1 MPTRGRTWIS
11 QDILWE
17 LGASFIDAT
26 APTSA
31 RVVENAI
38 ARIAEALDALSIG
51 IWTLDP
57 VTMSGTATHSWAADE
72 WVALGDGYLATPD
85 PAVRDAVIA
94 GGGLAVVS
102 LDMVLGADVCAER
115 GWRRGYVL
123 VALIEERPHES
134 VVLVVASATNDWGER
149 DLELIH
155 GAVMLLRQFH
165 SRIRVEERLHEQLL
179 LGDLTV
185 ALAGRF
191 QGVAPDNLDE
201 TIDDALREVKE
212 VLGLESVVLIDVIDD
227 STIEIPAMI
236 ARSPLPPEFR
246 RLPVPDIS
254 VVPGAGDCTLREF
267 IAAPRVLDLS
277 ELVDA
282 LVGPEMTDSLEL
294 RSEPRTVA
302 LLPASVGDGASL
314 LAVTRMGDGDWSP
327 TEFDAL
333 STLASLIAQ
342 TRGRVAAERAS
353 NELLDAQRALVG
365 TGKRFLEANTTTA
378 DSAIAEAL
386 ERMAAHL
393 GADLAIVARIETD
406 RETVRITH
414 SWSGRESLQVAPDTI
429 LNRNSMPFIEELIP
443 PDFQVSVRAASE
455 ADAATRRDSPDGRW
469 TTVVAPI
476 RGAGLPPAA
485 LTFIWSSGEVAQL
498 DAARELA
505 NATADLIGQLQVR
518 VRAEDEI
525 TRRLHLDG
533 VLSDI
538 AEEFLGASLDHADA
552 AADRALQ
559 RLGTELDLHGLC
571 LRSVDAGRGVVT
583 AVWAPPGRRCPELGH
598 ELRFSGELH
607 ADDLDW
613 TESVPSDPEWS
624 DHVAE
629 QWGPGVRVAIFPVT
643 ILGRIDSVLSV
654 AAARSLPDHEAEVV
668 RSFAVMLGQFRAR
681 LVEERVA
688 LHRLAAQRLL
698 SGCAAELA
706 EATPEDFR
714 DVLARVM
721 GVVAEFC
728 DIDLLVDWTVEPRHE
743 RYVRSAVWVDDTTH
757 PEEIPSVRPWK
768 AGSLL
773 DTARTT
779 GAVAQRMVDD
789 GGDRGQARL
798 AIPRGDG
805 ATVEHIMLATSG
817 VAAWSDDTID
827 LLESLSRMI
836 HEVDTRT
843 AAQRYAQAAFQGAPI
858 GVVLRDED
866 LKLITCNQAFVD
878 FVGAESVESLVGTS
892 PQHVYDDDHESV
904 AWIEEPGGQLRSE
917 AAFRGPGDGRVWGQ
931 MRGSVIEGEAGEN
944 FWLIHIEDVTER
956 RRAEQLLRFQASHD
970 ELTGLANRRRLLD
983 EIHRVADGSGSVAVL
998 LLDLDRFKNINDS
1011 LGHDRGDELLVVI
1024 ADRLRLAVRPG
1035 DLVARLGGDEFAVV
1049 LPGPVDVADAEF
1061 VADRLMRLIGE
1072 PVTLGHQKIYPTASI
1087 GIAVADD
1094 QTAVDDLIRRA
1105 DTAMYRAKAQ
1115 GRARSEAFDEE
1126 LREAVL
1132 ARMETEAGLRGA
1144 LRSDELTVH
1153 YHPEFDLRDGGI
1165 LGAEALVR
1173 WNHPTRGLLSA
1184 GGFIEIA
1191 EETGLVVEIGELVLA
1206 AACAEASTWPGGDD
1220 GPLIRVNLA
1229 AAQLQRDET
1238 VALVRRVLDETG
1250 LAPSRLCL
1258 EITESA
1264 VMVEVHRSEMI
1275 LGRLKALGVHLAVD
1289 DFGTGF
1295 SSLAYL
1301 KRFPVDALKIDQTFV
1316 RDLGHDASDVA
1327 FVRSIVSLADALGL
1341 DVVAEGVETAV
1352 HAAILLELG
1361 CHRAQGFHL
1370 GRPAPAETFRARLGD
1385 AVGEGCDP

>member
-1 MPTRGRTWIS
+1 MQSRGRTWIS

-51 IWTLDP
+51 IWAIDP

-72 WVALGDGYLATPD
+72 WVALDDGYLATPD

-94 GGGLAVVS
+94 GGGLAVVG
-102 LDMVLGADVCAER
+102 LEMVLGVDVCAER

-123 VALIEERPHES
+123 VALIEERPEES

-165 SRIRVEERLHEQLL
+165 SRIRVEERLHEQLM

-185 ALAGRF
+185 ALAARF
-191 QGVAPDNLDE
+191 QAVAPDNLDA

-212 VLGLESVVLIDVIDD
+212 VLGLESVVLIDVVDD
-227 STIEIPAMI
+227 STIEIPTMI

-254 VVPGAGDCTLREF
+254 VIPGAGDCTLREF

-294 RSEPRTVA
+294 RAEPRTVA

-314 LAVTRMGDGDWSP
+314 LAVTRMGVGGGSP

-378 DSAIAEAL
+378 DAAIAETL

-393 GADLAIVARIETD
+393 GADLAIVARIAPD

-414 SWSGRESLQVAPDTI
+414 SWSGTESLEVRPGTI
-429 LNRNSMPFIEELIP
+429 LNRNSMPLIDELIS
-443 PDFQVSVRAASE
+443 PDLQVSVRPAGE
-455 ADAATRRDSPDGRW
+455 TDVATLRDSPDGRW

-476 RGAGLPPAA
+476 RGAGLPSAA
-485 LTFIWSSGEVAQL
+485 LTFIWSSGEVAQI

-538 AEEFLGASLDHADA
+538 AEEFLGASFDHADSA
-552 AADRALQ
+552 VDRALQ
-559 RLGTELDLHGLC
+559 RLGTELDLHGIC
-571 LRSVDAGRGVVT
+571 LGSVDGGRGVVT
-583 AVWAPPGRRCPELGH
+583 SVWAPPGRRCPDLGH
-598 ELRFSGELH
+598 ELEFSHELH
-607 ADDLDW
+607 ADDPDW
-613 TESVPSDPEWS
+613 TATVPTDPRWS
-624 DHVAE
+624 DALAE
-629 QWGPGVRVAIFPVT
+629 QWGPGVRVAIVPVT
-643 ILGRIDSVLSV
+643 ILGRIDSVLSL
-654 AAARSLPDHEAEVV
+654 AGARTLPDHEAEVV

-688 LHRLAAQRLL
+688 LHRLAVQRLL

-721 GVVAEFC
+721 EAVAEFC
-728 DIDLLVDWTVEPRHE
+728 DIDLMVDWTVEPRHE

-757 PEEIPSVRPWK
+757 PDEITSERPFEP
-768 AGSLL
+768 GSLL
-773 DTARTT
+773 DTARLT

-789 GGDRGQARL
+789 GGEWGQARL

-805 ATVEHIMLATSG
+805 ATVEHIMLATSR
-817 VAAWSDDTID
+817 VAAWSDDTVD

-866 LKLITCNQAFVD
+866 LRLITCNQAFVD

-892 PQHVYDDDHESV
+892 PQHVYDDYEPV

-917 AAFRGPGDGRVWGQ
+917 AAFRGPGDSRVWGQ
-931 MRGSVIEGEAGEN
+931 MRGSVVEGESGEH

-970 ELTGLANRRRLLD
+970 ELTGLANRRRLLG

-1072 PVTLGHQKIYPTASI
+1072 PVTLGHQTIYPTASI

-1115 GRARSEAFDEE
+1115 GRARSAAFDEE

-1153 YHPEFDLRDGGI
+1153 YQPEFDLRDGGV

-1173 WNHPTRGLLSA
+1173 WSHPTRGLLPASA
-1184 GGFIEIA
+1184 FIEIA
-1191 EETGLVVEIGELVLA
+1191 EDTGLVVEMGEIVLA

-1264 VMVEVHRSEMI
+1264 VMVDVHRSEQI
-1275 LGRLKALGVHLAVD
+1275 LGRLKALGIHLAVD

-1341 DVVAEGVETAV
+1341 DVVAEGVETAA

-1370 GRPAPAETFRARLGD
+1370 GRPAPAETFRAQLGD
-1385 AVGEGCDP
+1385 AVGEGRDR